1 MSGKTARRLRRL
13 AEQATGG
20 KKGSTTIQ
28 PGDERSYKKHHVQST
43 QRPGSLG
50 ESPVAVTIRTE
61 RHTPRAFYQEV
72 KRSYKNGE
80 AQREA
85 DRLEKEYRHEQVKA
99 AKGVA
104 DQIAAI
110 VEAGDQQNVVEES
123 LEQAIQTQV
132 DNMAEYIPAQPVIV
146 FPEQAK
152 NMNPMEWLDE
162 FTGWAMKEDNRIA
175 HSLPLQIL
183 TGCSSA
189 EAGYLTVTGLEE
201 KTEMGLNFV
210 ISSAGY
216 IRAYDGEVISL
227 LTDGDKETLFK
238 EVYDILVADM
248 QYYKDIKIMEVVD
261 AQ

>member
-85 DRLEKEYRHEQVKA
+85 DRLEKEYRQEQVKA

-110 VEAGDQQNVVEES
+110 VEAGDQQAEPIEQFKEAMAVELAEPVV
-123 LEQAIQTQV
+123 
-132 DNMAEYIPAQPVIV
+132 V

-248 QYYKDIKIMEVVD
+248 QHYKDIKIMEVVD

>member
-20 KKGSTTIQ
+20 VKGSTTIQ
-28 PGDERSYKKHHVQST
+28 AGDERSYKKHHVQST
-43 QRPGSLG
+43 QRPGHWG
-50 ESPVAVTIRTE
+50 ESPVAVTLRAE

-72 KRSYKNGE
+72 KRSYKNGD

-110 VEAGDQQNVVEES
+110 VEAGEQQAEPIEQFKEAMATELAEPVV
-123 LEQAIQTQV
+123 
-132 DNMAEYIPAQPVIV
+132 V

-162 FTGWAMKEDNRIA
+162 FTGWAIKEDNRIA
-175 HSLPLQIL
+175 RSLPLQIL

-189 EAGYLTVTGLEE
+189 EAGYLTVTGLEAE
-201 KTEMGLNFV
+201 TEMGLNFV

-227 LTDGDKETLFK
+227 LTDGDKEALFK

-248 QYYKDIKIMEVVD
+248 QHYKDIKIMEVVD